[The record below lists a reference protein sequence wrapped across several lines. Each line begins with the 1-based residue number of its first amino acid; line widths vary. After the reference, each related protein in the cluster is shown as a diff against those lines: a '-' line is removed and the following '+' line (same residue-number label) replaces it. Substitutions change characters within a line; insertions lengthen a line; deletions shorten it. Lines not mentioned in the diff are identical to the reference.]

1 MSRISLPAV
10 SSNTGFTKYLNEI
23 KRFPMLE
30 AEEEY
35 MLAKRW
41 VEHADY
47 AAAQQL
53 ITSHLRLVS
62 KIAFTFRGYGL
73 PLMDLVAEGNIGL
86 MQAVKKF
93 DPEKGFRLS
102 TYAMWW
108 IRASIQE
115 YILRS
120 WSLVKVGTSAGQKRL
135 FFNLRKMKKRLQQAE
150 RGELTP
156 EQIKTIADELEVS
169 EQDVID
175 MDQRMSATDQ
185 YLSNPVGG
193 EDSKSEVGDFI
204 ADTAESQEEIYAER
218 QDLDRKK
225 SLLRK
230 ALAKLNPREQAIL
243 QERRI
248 SEEPKTLEE
257 LSQQYNISRERVRQI
272 ESRAMEKLTAE
283 MKLLAAS

>member
-1 MSRISLPAV
+1 MSRMAVPAL
-10 SSNTGFTKYLNEI
+10 NTNSGFSQYLAEI

-47 AAAQQL
+47 DAAQKM

-73 PLMDLVAEGNIGL
+73 PMMDLVAEGNIGL

-115 YILRS
+115 YVLRS

-135 FFNLRKMKKRLQQAE
+135 FFNLRKMKKNLQQME
-150 RGELTP
+150 RGQLTP
-156 EQIKTIADELEVS
+156 EQITLIADKLEVS
-169 EQDVID
+169 EQDVVD
-175 MDQRMSATDQ
+175 MDQRMTASDQ
-185 YLSNPVGG
+185 YLSDPVGDDG
-193 EDSKSEVGDFI
+193 KSSVGDFM
-204 ADTAESQEEIYAER
+204 ADKSDSQEELLSER
-218 QDLDRKK
+218 QDLDRKR
-225 SLLRK
+225 SMLAK
-230 ALAKLNPREQAIL
+230 AMAKLNPREKHII
-243 QERRI
+243 QERRMQDD
-248 SEEPKTLEE
+248 PKTLEE
-257 LSQQYNISRERVRQI
+257 LSQVYNISRERVRQI
-272 ESRAMEKLTAE
+272 EAKAMEKLTKE
-283 MKLLAAS
+283 MLLLNSAA

>member
-10 SSNTGFTKYLNEI
+10 SSNSGFTKYLNEI

-47 AAAQQL
+47 SAAQQL

-204 ADTAESQEEIYAER
+204 ADTSDNQETVYAER
-218 QDLDRKK
+218 EELDRKK

-230 ALAKLNPREQAIL
+230 ALAKLNPREQAII

-257 LSQQYNISRERVRQI
+257 LSQLYNISRERVRQI